1 MTILFDETLFQH
13 INSPPELLGPC
24 LADMDSDMLEHT
36 PQLRRSCNGPGS
48 PGSGESF
55 VLRFSRTQAFSQ
67 HLMRTLQSQYVTQ
80 QVAAQQ
86 QQAPLR

>member
-13 INSPPELLGPC
+13 INAPPELLGPC

-36 PQLRRSCNGPGS
+36 PQLRRPCNGANGS
-48 PGSGESF
+48 PGVGGESF

-67 HLMRTLQSQYVTQ
+67 HLMRTLQNQH
-80 QVAAQQ
+80 AQQ
-86 QQAPLR
+86 QALAAQVQSL